1 MDRREMDT
9 TNKDWVEFIGNC
21 IGTPGEPEFVHL
33 CGDGSTRRFYR
44 VIGAERPAVLMVNT
58 RPPRHL
64 IRNVDENETWVYLAG
79 LFSEI
84 LRGPPEVYGFDRER
98 GLILVEDLGDR
109 LLQAEVLERGAE
121 SDWTRRTYERL
132 IEMLVRLQVEG
143 IRRLEVGRIFNRRYN
158 DVFMYRWEGLYFAE
172 HFLGRLCGL
181 DSDPLK
187 PDLESLAG
195 AAGASF
201 SRDVLIYRDF
211 QSRNIMLGPGDSL
224 RLVDFQGARPGPPAY
239 DPASLLH
246 DPYVQ
251 LPDRL
256 REELAGYYRTEL
268 ALLDPV
274 AADEF
279 PAQFPLIA
287 AHRLMQALAAYA
299 KLSLTDGKREF
310 LRYVPRGL
318 SELKKMLEREE
329 FRPFAT
335 LRETVRALDPA
346 LTDK

>member
-1 MDRREMDT
+1 MTADK
-9 TNKDWVEFIGNC
+9 NDWVEFAGSHL
-21 IGTPGEPEFVHL
+21 GFVGDPEFVHM

-44 VIGAERPAVLMVNT
+44 VRGLERPAVLMVNP
-58 RPPRHL
+58 RPPRHV

-79 LFSEI
+79 LFAGISG
-84 LRGPPEVYGFDRER
+84 GPPEVYGFDRER

-109 LLQAEVLERGAE
+109 LLQAEVRERGAE

-132 IEMLVRLQVEG
+132 IELLVKLQVEG
-143 IRRLEVGRIFNRRYN
+143 LRGLDVGRIFNRRYN
-158 DVFMYRWEGLYFAE
+158 DVFMYKWEGLYFAE
-172 HFLGRLCGL
+172 HFLSRLCGL
-181 DSDPLK
+181 DSAPVK
-187 PDLESLAG
+187 SDLDALAR

-239 DPASLLH
+239 DPASLLY

-256 REELAGYYRTEL
+256 REELAGCYRTEL
-268 ALLDPV
+268 ARLDPA

-299 KLSLTDGKREF
+299 KLGLTDGKREF
-310 LRYVPRGL
+310 LRYTPQGL
-318 SELKKMLEREE
+318 RDLKKILEREE
-329 FRPFAT
+329 FLPFGT
-335 LRETVRALDPA
+335 LRDTVRALDPA
-346 LTDK
+346 LHTE